1 MLSNILHILNS
12 HSMRKQENTIIGIKV
27 LALIM
32 IMISLIA
39 LSACVS
45 KPKAKKDFDPITNA
59 KELGKALGCVFA
71 PHTCK
76 SAEEKIKEEKA
87 FQEEFKKIDEQL
99 QKESKTTPKQ

>member
-1 MLSNILHILNS
+1 
-12 HSMRKQENTIIGIKV
+12 
-27 LALIM
+27 
-32 IMISLIA
+32 MISRDDIVIQLKIILICTF
-39 LSACVS
+39 LVGLISLTGCVS
-45 KPKAKKDFDPITNA
+45 KPKAKKEFDPIINA

-99 QKESKTTPKQ
+99 QKESNTAPKQ